1 VFSLID
7 RVSVAVFGVGSMQ
20 SGSSTFQHGLFDD
33 THLAAMIA
41 RGVAGSICARF
52 YDSGGAMLHSDLD
65 TRTVSIDLSP
75 LASAPARFAVAF
87 GLEKLTAI
95 FAAIRS
101 QLINHLATDSD
112 TAFGLLALADK
123 R

>member
-1 VFSLID
+1 MFSLID

-20 SGSSTFQHGLFDD
+20 SGSSTLQHGLFDD

-41 RGVAGSICARF
+41 RGAVGSICARF

-75 LASAPARFAVAF
+75 LASAPARGAVAF

-95 FAAIRS
+95 FAAIRR
-101 QLINHLATDSD
+101 QLINHLETDSD